1 MLVLVINYTGDR
13 IHFGLAVERARKEG
27 IKVGRVSSF
36 MELLFIKTA
45 FFIYLLAYVFVS
57 YVICVLL
64 LLFVSTW
71 CFYCIEHFW

>member
-45 FFIYLLAYVFVS
+45 LFSCEEAALEGQMLSV
-57 YVICVLL
+57 CVLCL
-64 LLFVSTW
+64 VSVPKTE
-71 CFYCIEHFW
+71 YYQGQAV

>member
-57 YVICVLL
+57 CNMCITSTFCVHVVFLL
-64 LLFVSTW
+64 D
-71 CFYCIEHFW
+71 